1 MCSLTR
7 LFVKLPFLRD
17 FFKAFLFKIFFLSFL
32 KFSFLKS
39 FFWEGF
45 DLFLFADPHY
55 FRFLIFKF
63 LFLGGFDEKPFL
75 AFLVSGKLQR

>member
-1 MCSLTR
+1 MN
-7 LFVKLPFLRD
+7 LFLK
-17 FFKAFLFKIFFLSFL
+17 LSFL
-32 KFSFLKS
+32 NPLFFELFFLGG
-39 FFWEGF
+39 GF

-63 LFLGGFDEKPFL
+63 LFLGGFDAKSFL